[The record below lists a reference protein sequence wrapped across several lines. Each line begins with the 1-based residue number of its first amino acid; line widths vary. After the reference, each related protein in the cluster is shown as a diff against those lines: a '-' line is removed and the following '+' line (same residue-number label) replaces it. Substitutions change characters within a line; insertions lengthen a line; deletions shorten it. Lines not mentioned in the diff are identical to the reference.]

1 MTLTQKNSGN
11 RSIDKGSSQISK
23 NTAGKKKKE
32 SSLMTKKSTLFLAT
46 SIIESAHYTVTR
58 LGREIEAANF
68 KNTYA
73 RLKKLYEEIE

>member
-1 MTLTQKNSGN
+1 VTLTQKNSGN
-11 RSIDKGSSQISK
+11 RSIDKGSSRISK

-46 SIIESAHYTVTR
+46 SIIEGAHYTVTR

>member
-46 SIIESAHYTVTR
+46 SIIEGAHYTVTR

>member
-11 RSIDKGSSQISK
+11 RSIDKGSSRISK

>member
-11 RSIDKGSSQISK
+11 RSIDKGSSRTSK

>member
-11 RSIDKGSSQISK
+11 RSIDKGSSRISK

-58 LGREIEAANF
+58 LGREIDAANF

>member
-1 MTLTQKNSGN
+1 VTLTQKNSGN

-46 SIIESAHYTVTR
+46 SIIEGAHYTVTR

>member
-11 RSIDKGSSQISK
+11 RSIDKGSSRISK

-46 SIIESAHYTVTR
+46 SIIEGAHYTVTR

>member
-11 RSIDKGSSQISK
+11 RSIDKGSSRTSK
-23 NTAGKKKKE
+23 NIAGKKKKE

-46 SIIESAHYTVTR
+46 SIIEGAHYTVTR